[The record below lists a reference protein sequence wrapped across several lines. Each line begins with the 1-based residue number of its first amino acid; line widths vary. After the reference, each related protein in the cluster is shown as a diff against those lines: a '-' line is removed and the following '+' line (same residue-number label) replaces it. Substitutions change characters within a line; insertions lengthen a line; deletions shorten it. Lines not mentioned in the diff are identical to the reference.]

1 MVWSPVHWV
10 EQSRVF
16 LADVL
21 VEMKKVTWPTQKET
35 MVGTIAVVVLVA
47 VLGVALFLV
56 DGGLSWLMS
65 LFWG

>member
-1 MVWSPVHWV
+1 VVWNPVHWV

-35 MVGTIAVVVLVA
+35 MAGTIAVVVLVA
-47 VLGVALFLV
+47 LLGVALFLV